1 MVTGPY
7 RYVRNPMYVAV
18 VSLILAQAVL
28 FADGAV
34 LIYAAITAALMT
46 AFVMVYEEPV
56 LAARYG
62 AEYASYCPAVPRWIP
77 RLTPWRG

>member
-1 MVTGPY
+1 
-7 RYVRNPMYVAV
+7 MYVAV

-62 AEYASYCPAVPRWIP
+62 AEYASFAARCRDGYRA
-77 RLTPWRG
+77 